1 MRLFRLQGLFLALSF
16 LAVAFLLGGDSA
28 AWGQS
33 TSGNVVGVVLDKSGA
48 AIPGATVTA
57 KNEATGVASTVEA
70 SKIGDFRISNLLEGK
85 YSITASAQGFAT
97 LTLKGFDVQLN
108 KTSTATLVLPVH
120 TAATNVEVSAEAP
133 AVLDTTTTQLQA
145 SFETE
150 ELAIMPT
157 ANVGAG
163 VLNLSLLVSGVAG
176 NGGMG
181 DGIGPSVGGMRSRS
195 NNYTI
200 EGIDNNNK
208 SVTGPL
214 VYIPAS
220 AVGEFTVITNQFSPE
235 FGHSVGGQ
243 FNTVIV
249 SGGNKIHGAV
259 YEYMQN
265 RNLNAENAIQ
275 GGKISNPRYDNNR
288 FGGQVGGPIKKDKL
302 FYFASYER
310 NPVGQSGQYW
320 ICTPTAAG
328 LTTLN
333 NGSHNFNANNLGIF
347 TKYMTPV
354 ASATQT
360 NGGTTGSNGNDLACG
375 DGPGPQYAPVFSDG
389 VYNSKTGIFGTANEV
404 DIPLGN
410 YSVVAPNYNNFEA
423 LTTGGNWTISSKD
436 SFRLRYIYN
445 NYAGIDTAASLPAFY
460 MTAPDKYHLVALS
473 EYHSFTSNLSNEAR
487 LGFNRFYSITS
498 SGNFSYPGL
507 NVFPNLTLY
516 DIGAINIG
524 PDGNAPQETIQNT
537 YQFTDNV
544 SYEKGKHSLKFGFD
558 GRKFIS
564 PQSFTQRVR
573 GDYEW
578 DYTTEY
584 LHDLAPTYFG
594 ERSTGNFIYY
604 GDQTAFYGFGNDV
617 WHVLPKLSLNF
628 GLRYEFTSV
637 PKGERSQD
645 LNSAASVPGLIVFS
659 APKPQYTNLMPRFGI
674 NYAPNQNTSIRAGFG
689 MGVDVLYDNL
699 GILSSPPQ
707 FSATNDV
714 GSGTSANYGDPGFL
728 AGGGLPAGG
737 NLAVYCKTGTGA
749 GTGKPCVTDIGAQR
763 AATAAYIPDQ
773 KLPYAEN
780 WSLGIQHVFHNDYTA
795 EVRYLGNRGIHLATQ
810 IQLNIQPEVTAATQ
824 LPTYISGAPGAGTLA
839 ALPNTLATIKA
850 NPNGHY
856 VPKYLNLTDS
866 DGNPA
871 GFTSKIT
878 SYQPWSESNYNGL
891 AASLNRRFK
900 NGLLLD
906 FAYTWSKTM
915 DDATATVNSTSLTP
929 RRPQNSQ
936 DLAADYSR
944 SALDRTHRI
953 TLAAVYDLP
962 FFKTSNWLEKN
973 LIGNWEFAPSYTYES
988 PEYFTVLSGDN
999 SNLNGEGGGIDRT
1012 IINSN
1017 GIKGTGTAVKAL
1029 YDPSRASL
1037 CGVDESGNSLAPC
1050 DANLVAYQALDA
1062 TARYVQAAVGTLPT
1076 SSRNTE
1082 PTRPTNNF
1090 DATASKKFNFTERY
1104 VLEFSA
1110 QAFNALNH
1118 SQFTPGTLDNVNST
1132 SPSVA
1137 AGYQEVAKSLGK
1149 TNGLF
1154 NQPGKAFNANA
1165 RTMQLSLKL
1174 DF

>member
-1 MRLFRLQGLFLALSF
+1 MKALPLLHSLRLRGLVLALSLLA
-16 LAVAFLLGGDSA
+16 LAVLLGGGCA
-28 AWGQS
+28 AWSQS
-33 TSGNVVGVVLDKSGA
+33 TSGNIVGTVLDKSGA
-48 AIPGATVTA
+48 VISGATVTA
-57 KNEATGVASTVEA
+57 KNQDTGVASTVEA
-70 SKIGDFRISNLLEGK
+70 NQSGDFRISNLLEGK
-85 YSITASAQGFAT
+85 YSIIGSAPGFAT
-97 LTLKGFDVQLN
+97 LTLKDFDVQLN
-108 KTSTATLVLPVH
+108 KTSTATLVLPIH
-120 TAATNVEVSAEAP
+120 SAATNVEVSAEAP
-133 AVLDTTTTQLQA
+133 AVLDTTTAQLQS

-163 VLNLSLLVSGVAG
+163 VLNLSLLVSGVAS
-176 NGGMG
+176 GGGLG
-181 DGIGPSVGGMRSRS
+181 DGTGPSVGGMRSRS

-214 VYIPAS
+214 VYIPSS

-265 RNLNAENAIQ
+265 RNMNAENAIQ
-275 GGKISNPRYDNNR
+275 GGKIPNPRYDNNR
-288 FGGQVGGPIKKDKL
+288 FGAQIGGPIKKDKL
-302 FYFASYER
+302 FYFANYER

-320 ICTPTAAG
+320 ICTPTTAG
-328 LTTLN
+328 MTTLN
-333 NGSHNFNANNLGIF
+333 DGSHNFNATNVGIF
-347 TKYMTPV
+347 TKYMNPF
-354 ASATQT
+354 ASTTQVS
-360 NGGTTGSNGNDLACG
+360 GGTTGSNGNDLACG
-375 DGPGPQYAPVFSDG
+375 DGPGPQIAPVFSDG
-389 VYNSKTGIFGTANEV
+389 AYNSSTGIFGTAHEA

-410 YSVVAPNYNNFEA
+410 YSVVAPNYSNFQA

-445 NYAGIDTAASLPAFY
+445 DYAGIDTAAYLPSFY
-460 MTAPDKYHLVALS
+460 MATPDKFHLVALS

-487 LGFNRFYSITS
+487 LGFNRFYSTTP
-498 SGNFSYPGL
+498 SGNFAFPGL
-507 NVFPNLTLY
+507 SVFPNLTLY
-516 DIGAINIG
+516 DLGGINIG
-524 PDGNAPQETIQNT
+524 PDPNAPQETIQNT

-544 SYEKGKHSLKFGFD
+544 SYQKGKHSFKFGFD

-617 WHVLPKLSLNF
+617 WHLLPKLSLNF

-637 PKGERSQD
+637 PRGERNQD

-674 NYAPNQNTSIRAGFG
+674 NYAPDQNTSIRAGFG

-699 GILSSPPQ
+699 GVLSSPPQ
-707 FSATNDV
+707 FSSTNDV

-737 NLAVYCKTGTGA
+737 NLATFPTIA
-749 GTGKPCVTDIGAQR
+749 AQR

-780 WSLGIQHVFHNDYTA
+780 WSLGIQHVFHSDYTA

-824 LPTYISGAPGAGTLA
+824 LPTYISGAPGAGALA

-856 VPKYLNLTDS
+856 VPAYLNPS
-866 DGNPA
+866 DGKG

-936 DLAADYSR
+936 DLGADYSR

-953 TLAAVYDLP
+953 TLATVYDLP
-962 FFKTSNWLEKN
+962 FFKSAPWLEKN

-1012 IINSN
+1012 IINPN
-1017 GIKGTGTAVKAL
+1017 GVKGTGTAVTAL
-1029 YDPSRASL
+1029 YDTNRAGL
-1037 CGVDESGNSLAPC
+1037 CGVDANGNPVAQC
-1050 DANLVAYQALDA
+1050 NGNLVAYQALDP

-1076 SSRNTE
+1076 SARNTE
-1082 PTRPTNNF
+1082 PTRPTDNF

-1104 VLEFSA
+1104 VLEFQA
-1110 QAFNALNH
+1110 QAFNVLNH
-1118 SQFTPGTLDNVNST
+1118 SQFIPGTLDNVNST
-1132 SPSVA
+1132 GPRVA
-1137 AGYQEVAKSLGK
+1137 AGYQEVSKSLGV

-1154 NQPGKAFNANA
+1154 NQPGKAFTANA

>member
-1 MRLFRLQGLFLALSF
+1 MSQHPSRFVQSSSLPTLTAFLRLICSQSIALALS
-16 LAVAFLLGGDSA
+16 LLTVAALLGGAPA
-28 AWGQS
+28 ASGQS
-33 TSGNVVGVVLDKSGA
+33 TSGNIVGTVLDKSGA

-57 KNEATGVASTVEA
+57 KHQSTGIATIVEA
-70 SKIGDFRISNLLEGK
+70 NKVGDFRIPNLPEGK
-85 YSITASAQGFAT
+85 YSITGSAPGFAT
-97 LTLKGFDVQLN
+97 LTLKDFDVQLN
-108 KTSTATLVLPVH
+108 KTSTATLILPVH

-150 ELAIMPT
+150 ELMTMPT

-163 VLNLSLLVSGVAG
+163 VLNLSLLVSGVAS
-176 NGGMG
+176 GGGLG
-181 DGIGPSVGGMRSRS
+181 DGTGPSVGGMRSRS

-214 VYIPAS
+214 VYVPSS

-249 SGGNKIHGAV
+249 SGANKIHGSV

-265 RNLNAENAIQ
+265 RNLNAENAVQ
-275 GGKISNPRYDNNR
+275 GGKIPNPRYDNNR
-288 FGGQVGGPIKKDKL
+288 YGGQIGGPIKKDKL
-302 FYFASYER
+302 FYFANYER

-320 ICTPTAAG
+320 ICTPTTG
-328 LTTLN
+328 GMTTL
-333 NGSHNFNANNLGIF
+333 GDGTHNFSANNLGIF
-347 TKYMTPV
+347 TKYMNPY
-354 ASATQT
+354 ASASQVTSAT
-360 NGGTTGSNGNDLACG
+360 DLACG
-375 DGPGPQYAPVFSDG
+375 NGPGPQVAPVFSDG
-389 VYNSKTGIFGTANEV
+389 VYNSNTGIFGTANEV

-410 YSVVAPNYNNFEA
+410 YSVAAPNYNNFAA

-436 SFRLRYIYN
+436 SFRIRYIYN

-460 MTAPDKYHLVALS
+460 MATPDKYHLVALS
-473 EYHSFTSNLSNEAR
+473 EYHSFTTNLSNEAR
-487 LGFNRFYSITS
+487 LGFNRFYSTTP
-498 SGNFSYPGL
+498 SGNFAFPGL

-516 DIGAINIG
+516 DMGGINIG
-524 PDGNAPQETIQNT
+524 PDANAPQETIQNT

-544 SYEKGKHSLKFGFD
+544 SWEKGKHSLKFGFD

-578 DYTTEY
+578 DNTTEY

-604 GDQTAFYGFGNDV
+604 GDQTAFYGFANDI

-637 PKGERSQD
+637 PKGERNQV
-645 LNSAASVPGLIVFS
+645 LNAAASVPGLVVFS
-659 APKPQYTNLMPRFGI
+659 SPQPQYTNLMPRFGI
-674 NYAPNQNTSIRAGFG
+674 NFAPDQNTSIRAGFG

-699 GILSSPPQ
+699 GILSNPPQ

-714 GSGTSANYGDPGFL
+714 GSGTSANYGDPNFL
-728 AGGGLPAGG
+728 ANGGLPAGG
-737 NLAVYCKTGTGA
+737 NLATFPTVA
-749 GTGKPCVTDIGAQR
+749 DQR

-780 WSLGIQHVFHNDYTA
+780 WSLGVQHVFHSDYTA

-810 IQLNIQPEVTAATQ
+810 IQLNVAPEVTAANQ
-824 LPTYISGAPGAGTLA
+824 LPTFIGSAPGASALA
-839 ALPNTLATIKA
+839 SLHNTLATIESISTS
-850 NPNGHY
+850 HF
-856 VPKYLNLTDS
+856 VPAFYA
-866 DGNPA
+866 A
-871 GFTSKIT
+871 GFTSKMT

-900 NGLLLD
+900 SGLLLD

-936 DLAADYSR
+936 NVSADYSR
-944 SALDRTHRI
+944 SALDRTHRL

-962 FFKTSNWLEKN
+962 FFKSSPWLEKN
-973 LIGNWEFAPSYTYES
+973 LLGNWEFAPSYTYES

-1012 IINSN
+1012 IINPN
-1017 GIKGTGTAVKAL
+1017 GAKGTGTAVTPI
-1029 YDPSRASL
+1029 YDPSRSGL
-1037 CGVDESGNSLAPC
+1037 CKTPATTCN
-1050 DANLVAYQALDA
+1050 ANLVAYMAVNSS
-1062 TARYVQAAVGTLPT
+1062 ARYVQAAPGTLPT

-1082 PTRPTNNF
+1082 PTRSTNNF
-1090 DATASKKFNFTERY
+1090 DATASKKFNVTERY
-1104 VLEFSA
+1104 VLEFQA
-1110 QAFNALNH
+1110 QAFNVLNH

-1132 SPSVA
+1132 SPQVA
-1137 AGYQEVAKSLGK
+1137 AGYQEVAKTLGT

-1154 NQPGKAFNANA
+1154 NQAGKFFLANA
-1165 RTMQLSLKL
+1165 RTMQLSLKV